1 MREITVTYLL
11 MNEDE
16 KRLENI
22 TEEYKKQHEF
32 EITEEKM
39 FNLIMRLGSCYNIDN
54 KFKFHE
60 RRLGLREYS
69 E

>member
-1 MREITVTYLL
+1 MREIIVSYLL
-11 MNEDE
+11 MDEDE
-16 KRLENI
+16 QRLKRI
-22 TEEYKKQHEF
+22 TEEYKKRGLNLSEDKQF
-32 EITEEKM
+32 E
-39 FNLIMRLGSCYNIDN
+39 LIMCCGCKYDIDN

>member
-1 MREITVTYLL
+1 MRDVIVSYLL
-11 MNEDE
+11 MDEDE
-16 KRLENI
+16 QRLKRI
-22 TEEYKKQHEF
+22 TEEYKKRGLNLSEDKQF
-32 EITEEKM
+32 ES
-39 FNLIMRLGSCYNIDN
+39 IMCCGCKYDIDN

>member
-1 MREITVTYLL
+1 MRDITVKYTI
-11 MNEDE
+11 NDEDE
-16 KRLENI
+16 ERLKKI
-22 TEEYKKQHEF
+22 TEEYKKQHDF
-32 EITEEKM
+32 EMTEDKM